1 MPPSAWPACFCSASP
16 KPPSPRP
23 GHASAGATLLGVA
36 LGLAAGTTYAL
47 YTWAAHRLIG
57 RGVSTRAAMGAVF
70 GLGGLLLLPVLLA
83 TGAPLVASWTNA
95 GVGAYMAL
103 VPMFTGYLLFGWALA
118 HVPVTTA
125 TTLTLLEPAVA
136 TLLAVTIVGE
146 HLPAAGWAGLALI
159 AGCLVV
165 LTAPPRLRRPG
176 MSGLTFQ
183 RREGSEWQAWRAES
197 S

>member
-1 MPPSAWPACFCSASP
+1 
-16 KPPSPRP
+16 
-23 GHASAGATLLGVA
+23 
-36 LGLAAGTTYAL
+36 
-47 YTWAAHRLIG
+47 
-57 RGVSTRAAMGAVF
+57 
-70 GLGGLLLLPVLLA
+70 
-83 TGAPLVASWTNA
+83 
-95 GVGAYMAL
+95 MAL

-118 HVPVTTA
+118 HVPATTA

-159 AGCLVV
+159 AGCLVI